1 MTRKHFKAIAETIKN
16 LKTLSGQDKKDL
28 INELSS
34 VFYDLNTN
42 FDKEIFVKACYEND

>member
-1 MTRKHFKAIAETIKN
+1 MTKKHFKAIAETIKN

-34 VFYDLNTN
+34 VFIDLNPR
-42 FDKEIFVKACYEND
+42 FDKPVFVKACGGND